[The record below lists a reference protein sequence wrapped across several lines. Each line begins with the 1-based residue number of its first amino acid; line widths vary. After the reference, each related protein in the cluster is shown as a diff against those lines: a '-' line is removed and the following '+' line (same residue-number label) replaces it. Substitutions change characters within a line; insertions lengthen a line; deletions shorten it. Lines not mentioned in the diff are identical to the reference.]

1 MISLCASLE
10 PRVLETLLRA
20 KGLKAYN
27 DPDVWSQELVQSLLF
42 QMKVFEFSNPL
53 LAYDISRL

>member
-1 MISLCASLE
+1 
-10 PRVLETLLRA
+10 VLETLLRA

>member
-1 MISLCASLE
+1 
-10 PRVLETLLRA
+10 VLATLLRA

-27 DPDVWSQELVQSLLF
+27 DPDVWSRELVQSLLF
-42 QMKVFEFSNPL
+42 QMKVFEFSNLL